1 MIEDISQAMLT
12 PYRTAFPVDT
22 KSYPG
27 THSMNTMYP
36 VSRRY
41 VILHFRDQRS
51 IYIASL
57 RYRNHAEMTVL
68 MGEQK
73 LSGMVVVSAQIKAIW
88 MVRI

>member
-1 MIEDISQAMLT
+1 MVKTNHALSNSLA
-12 PYRTAFPVDT
+12 
-22 KSYPG
+22 
-27 THSMNTMYP
+27 
-36 VSRRY
+36 
-41 VILHFRDQRS
+41 LHRS

-88 MVRI
+88 MVWI

>member
-1 MIEDISQAMLT
+1 MVKANHVLSNSA
-12 PYRTAFPVDT
+12 
-22 KSYPG
+22 
-27 THSMNTMYP
+27 
-36 VSRRY
+36 
-41 VILHFRDQRS
+41 LHRS

-88 MVRI
+88 MVWI